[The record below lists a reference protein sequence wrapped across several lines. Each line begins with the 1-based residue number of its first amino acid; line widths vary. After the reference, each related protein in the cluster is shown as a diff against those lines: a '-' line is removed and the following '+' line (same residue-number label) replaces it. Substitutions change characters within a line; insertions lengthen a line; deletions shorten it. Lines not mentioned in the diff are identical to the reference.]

1 MHKLGFF
8 TLALLAY
15 PLAALAQEAE
25 IAEPQVPPAEI
36 TPEQSVA
43 IKKDLQKSILNTV
56 VKATP
61 KERKMMLEIIAAQN
75 QILNQKENLR
85 RQPEEQVEYKAPNI
99 NYKDRKE
106 MQKYLQ
112 EVFVDPLNNTAA
124 TEEETPADNTNSQ
137 EE

>member
-85 RQPEEQVEYKAPNI
+85 RPPEEQVEYKAPNI

>member
-15 PLAALAQEAE
+15 PLAALAQETE

-85 RQPEEQVEYKAPNI
+85 RPPEEQVEYKAPNI

>member
-85 RQPEEQVEYKAPNI
+85 RPPEEQVEYKAPNI

-112 EVFVDPLNNTAA
+112 EIFVDPLNNTAA
-124 TEEETPADNTNSQ
+124 TEEETPADNSNSQ

>member
-85 RQPEEQVEYKAPNI
+85 RPPEEQVEYKAPNI

-106 MQKYLQ
+106 MQKYMQ

>member
-15 PLAALAQEAE
+15 PLATLAQEAE

-85 RQPEEQVEYKAPNI
+85 RPPEEQVEYKAPNI

>member
-8 TLALLAY
+8 TLVLLAY
-15 PLAALAQEAE
+15 HLAALAQEAE

-85 RQPEEQVEYKAPNI
+85 RPPEEQVEYKAPNI

>member
-25 IAEPQVPPAEI
+25 IAEPQVPPTEI

-85 RQPEEQVEYKAPNI
+85 RPPEEQVEYKAPNI

>member
-85 RQPEEQVEYKAPNI
+85 RPPEEQVEYKAPNI

-112 EVFVDPLNNTAA
+112 EIFVDPLNNTAA

>member
-25 IAEPQVPPAEI
+25 IVEPQVPPAEI

-85 RQPEEQVEYKAPNI
+85 RPPEEQVEYKAPNI

>member
-85 RQPEEQVEYKAPNI
+85 RPPEEQVEYKAPNI

-112 EVFVDPLNNTAA
+112 EIFVDPLNNTAA
-124 TEEETPADNTNSQ
+124 TEEETPTDNTNSQ

>member
-1 MHKLGFF
+1 MHKLGIF

-85 RQPEEQVEYKAPNI
+85 RPPEERVEYKAPNI

-112 EVFVDPLNNTAA
+112 EIFVDPLNNTAA

>member
-85 RQPEEQVEYKAPNI
+85 RPPEEQVEYKAPNV